1 MRSGLAALRVVGR
14 GTTIV
19 IDARV
24 GGAARTTTGP
34 DGCCGSAGIGV
45 TGSAGG
51 GLGAGSSSAAAVSVS
66 ASATASVKTRPS

>member
-1 MRSGLAALRVVGR
+1 VRFGLAALRVVGR

-51 GLGAGSSSAAAVSVS
+51 GIGAGSSSAAAVSVS
-66 ASATASVKTRPS
+66 ASASVKTRPS